1 MQSTESE
8 RPATK
13 TRAIEEALGRLGEP
27 ITEAQAKAI
36 AALEDCDC
44 KEGMFALAATRRQ
57 LFAGTGL
64 VAAVGM
70 TAMLPRAADAKAP
83 PGAVEYPVQ
92 ADPTKEQG
100 RMMGVDGG
108 YGSRSQ
114 FETEVRWAN
123 PTKTAAFSPL
133 QNSYGTITPSG
144 LHYERHHGGIPNID
158 PAKHSLVIHGLVDRP
173 IKYSL
178 ADLKRFPTMSRTY
191 FMECS
196 GTTGSEIMKAREPTV
211 QRTHGLVS
219 TSEWTGVPLSTL
231 LKQTGLKPGAA
242 WVLAEGADAAVMT
255 RSVPIDKC
263 LSDALIVF
271 AQNGEAMRPEQGYPM
286 RLFLPG
292 WEGNI
297 SIKWLRRLEVSDKPY
312 YTREETSKYSD
323 LITTTGKSRIFTF
336 TMEAKSV
343 ITFPSGEM
351 KLPGAGF
358 YEITGL
364 AWSGRGKIARV
375 EVSTDGGKSWSLAVV
390 AGPGAGDQ
398 PDALPFSL
406 DLGRQAGGDPEPGH
420 GRDRLLAA
428 DPPATHRRARTAR
441 DRLAI
446 LSHECG
452 AELGHRSRRERE
464 ECAPARLI
472 ADARCCLR
480 SRSALIRRPR
490 GRPTAR
496 LSRASSTSAP
506 RHARRTSRRS
516 PSQSLPTA
524 RACRPARATMR
535 PARRSTRPPAAPAM
549 AQTCRGSRDC
559 RTCRP
564 ARRCG

>member
-1 MQSTESE
+1 MHSNDSE
-8 RPATK
+8 RLDTNA
-13 TRAIEEALGRLGEP
+13 RAIEEALGRLGTP
-27 ITEAQAKAI
+27 IMEAQARQL
-36 AALEDCDC
+36 AALEDCAC
-44 KEGMFALAATRRQ
+44 KEGMVALAATRRQ
-57 LFAGTGL
+57 LVAGTGL

-70 TAMLPRAADAKAP
+70 TAALPRAAAAKAP
-83 PGAVEYPVQ
+83 PGAIEYPVQ

-100 RMMGVDGG
+100 RVMGVDGG

-158 PAKHSLVIHGLVDRP
+158 PAKHNLIIHGMVDRP

-178 ADLKRFPTMSRTY
+178 ADLKRFPTVSRTY

-231 LKQTGLKPGAA
+231 LMQTGLKPGAA

-271 AQNGEAMRPEQGYPM
+271 AQNGEAIRPEQGYPM

-312 YTREETSKYSD
+312 YTREETSKYTD

-375 EVSTDGGKSWSLAVV
+375 EISTDGGKNWSLAALQEPVLPICQTRFRSPWLWDGTPSV
-390 AGPGAGDQ
+390 IQSRATDETGYSQPTHKQLVDERGPLESG
-398 PDALPFSL
+398 SL
-406 DLGRQAGGDPEPGH
+406 FYHMNAIQSWGI
-420 GRDRLLAA
+420 AA
-428 DPPATHRRARTAR
+428 D
-441 DRLAI
+441 
-446 LSHECG
+446 
-452 AELGHRSRRERE
+452 
-464 ECAPARLI
+464 
-472 ADARCCLR
+472 
-480 SRSALIRRPR
+480 
-490 GRPTAR
+490 
-496 LSRASSTSAP
+496 
-506 RHARRTSRRS
+506 
-516 PSQSLPTA
+516 
-524 RACRPARATMR
+524 
-535 PARRSTRPPAAPAM
+535 
-549 AQTCRGSRDC
+549 GSVKNVH
-559 RTCRP
+559 P
-564 ARRCG
+564 FG